1 MHLVFFALVVS
12 TVYLFLPLSS
22 HWISC
27 AVVRVHTLH
36 KTPSHPANKACR
48 PYCPFTETKFILAA
62 MQTVWSTFFF
72 FAALNAYQ
80 WWKSVEPDAEPWD
93 LELQGCM
100 CCSHLCPWLPLGNT
114 RVNVTLRSALL
125 RTGVDINMNQVNSEA
140 ALLFQQSFPL
150 SRNKPWRFVLFV
162 LPLERKGCAQSPCS
176 ARREGRLV
184 FLWAEFNSE
193 LVLTFYRLH
202 LCYNLQ
208 AWSLLNSQ
216 PRCKYT
222 YLANFLSA

>member
-72 FAALNAYQ
+72 CCFKCL
-80 WWKSVEPDAEPWD
+80 SVMEECGAWCWTLRPGAPG
-93 LELQGCM
+93 LHVLF
-100 CCSHLCPWLPLGNT
+100 PPLPLTAPGKHKGECHFKICTAQNWCWYQYEPGELGSCT
-114 RVNVTLRSALL
+114 AFPTVLS
-125 RTGVDINMNQVNSEA
+125 SE
-140 ALLFQQSFPL
+140 
-150 SRNKPWRFVLFV
+150 
-162 LPLERKGCAQSPCS
+162 
-176 ARREGRLV
+176 
-184 FLWAEFNSE
+184 
-193 LVLTFYRLH
+193 
-202 LCYNLQ
+202 
-208 AWSLLNSQ
+208 
-216 PRCKYT
+216 
-222 YLANFLSA
+222 